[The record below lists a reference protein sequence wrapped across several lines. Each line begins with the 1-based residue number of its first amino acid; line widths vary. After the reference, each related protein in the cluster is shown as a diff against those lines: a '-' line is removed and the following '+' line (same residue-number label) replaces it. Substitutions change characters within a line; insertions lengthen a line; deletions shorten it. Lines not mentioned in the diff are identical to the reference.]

1 VRRSDVPSLSSF
13 SFVALRPDF
22 DTLEGS
28 GRALAHLLSERAS
41 AVKEMVSLIFGA
53 GVRKKVFLTSGKMLE
68 NQGIQEGMVKMADAV
83 ITEFAGTRKGPV
95 TRFYQYGRDGVRVLD
110 TGKNLKRLYLFG
122 PSADMM
128 TERDTTMKEK
138 ILRRF
143 IFDQNGMLEE
153 TFSFGQRPRTFR
165 YENGG
170 RQIAVR
176 EGGQYGAVG
185 KTFTFDHNGIIETA
199 WGRDGEIERVYI
211 FESGNDTITERAAG
225 WYGPVSRTLVFEGID
240 ASVFRG
246 PEAFLQFM
254 VFTEQGEEDVNAGLS
269 NRTVDTHQGTG
280 SSPARSRFAFTGKRH
295 TQSDIRDTGEK
306 GEDTRID
313 IIPDGDA
320 AGDEPPSG
328 ESRTKKSSEISYAE
342 RRSGRQS

>member
-1 VRRSDVPSLSSF
+1 
-13 SFVALRPDF
+13 
-22 DTLEGS
+22 
-28 GRALAHLLSERAS
+28 
-41 AVKEMVSLIFGA
+41 MV
-53 GVRKKVFLTSGKMLE
+53 T
-68 NQGIQEGMVKMADAV
+68 MADAV

-95 TRFYQYGRDGVRVLD
+95 TRFYQYGRDGVRVRD
-110 TGKNLKRLYLFG
+110 TGKNLQRLYLFG

-128 TERDTTMKEK
+128 TERDTLVTEK

-153 TFSFGQRPRTFR
+153 TFSFGRRPRTFR

-176 EGGQYGAVG
+176 EGGQFGAVG

-211 FESGNDTITERAAG
+211 FEAGNDAITERAAG
-225 WYGPVSRTLVFEGID
+225 WYGPVNRTLVFEGID
-240 ASVFRG
+240 ASVFKE

-254 VFTEQGEEDVNAGLS
+254 VFTEGGEDDANAGLL
-269 NRTVDTHQGTG
+269 NHTADTAHGAG
-280 SSPARSRFAFTGKRH
+280 SSPPRSRFAFTGKRH
-295 TQSDIRDTGEK
+295 TSSDIGQDPGEK
-306 GEDTRID
+306 GGDSMID
-313 IIPDGDA
+313 IIPEADTSADKTLS
-320 AGDEPPSG
+320 EKP
-328 ESRTKKSSEISYAE
+328 RHKKSSEISYSE